1 MPAVAAHACM
11 TSGARTDCKSMHAEL
26 SIMHVVMRSLRSQH
40 GAQRSSRGRVGADA
54 LASMHAARSARG
66 CVCGGMRTNTSFEIQ
81 APSVRSPQWVHH
93 RSLPPDVPALPPSTV
108 LSSLC
113 PVRSPASPRPRPPP
127 SLPESSPPL
136 GLEFHL
142 FLVRKAAIFVLCS
155 EKMEECTVSKKEAS
169 SCHTSNTKLKE
180 FDMTRMTNF

>member
-1 MPAVAAHACM
+1 MQACTAALRAERARIAGRVRPAENVRAASRRTAGATFARTRWLACM
-11 TSGARTDCKSMHAEL
+11 
-26 SIMHVVMRSLRSQH
+26 
-40 GAQRSSRGRVGADA
+40 QRADA

-81 APSVRSPQWVHH
+81 APGVRSPQWVHH

-113 PVRSPASPRPRPPP
+113 PVRSPASPHPRPPP
-127 SLPESSPPL
+127 SLPESSPPRVL

>member
-1 MPAVAAHACM
+1 MQACAAALRAERARIAGPTENVRAASRRTAGATFARTRWLACM
-11 TSGARTDCKSMHAEL
+11 
-26 SIMHVVMRSLRSQH
+26 
-40 GAQRSSRGRVGADA
+40 QRADA

-81 APSVRSPQWVHH
+81 APGVRSPQWVRH

-136 GLEFHL
+136 FMEFPTSSLSAKLQFSSFAPKRWKNAL
-142 FLVRKAAIFVLCS
+142 FRK
-155 EKMEECTVSKKEAS
+155 KKR
-169 SCHTSNTKLKE
+169 HHVTPQIRN
-180 FDMTRMTNF
+180 